1 MSETQMFRVPLS
13 QVEGRLDPHFYQ
25 PSTVMLLKRLQESA
39 HPKKKLSEL
48 LVHRCT
54 GDWGEDEDL
63 VDSDEQYQRCLV
75 LRSTEF
81 ENDANLRLNGERR
94 KYRKILNT
102 KLNRMRVEENDI
114 LIEKSGGSPD
124 QPVGRVAYLTT
135 DVLAHD
141 WLAYS
146 NFIEKI
152 KPDKNLVEP
161 EYLFHYLRMLH
172 SIGITNRLQSQTNGI
187 RNLMMADYLK
197 LPICLPS
204 TGEQLKIA
212 ALMRDAQ
219 AQKTRLEAEAKA
231 LLDSVDTVLFRHWGR
246 SSPNFPAD
254 SLTQRIFKVS
264 INAIDNRLDAPANWA
279 PFDLRSPVYPS
290 VRLSQIAAINPST
303 DFSDLPESGAVSF
316 VPMDCVDE
324 VWGEVTEDHSRL
336 YSESKGYTEFQE
348 GDVLW
353 AKITPCMQNGKS
365 AIAQGLLHQRG
376 FGSTEFHVF
385 RVDASQLDARYLL
398 AVLRLRYLRKY
409 ATLFFGGS
417 AGHQRVDA
425 SFFQKLAIP
434 LPPLAVQQ
442 KIAAEIEHLK
452 TQAQALGQQAQAVLD
467 QAKQQTEQLI
477 LGELA

>member
-1 MSETQMFRVPLS
+1 MSEAQMFRVPLA

-54 GDWGEDEDL
+54 GDWGEDEDQ

-94 KYRKILNT
+94 KYRKILKT

-212 ALMRDAQ
+212 ALMRDAH
-219 AQKTRLEAEAKA
+219 AQKTRLESEAKD
-231 LLDSVDTVLFRHWGR
+231 LLESVDAVLYQHLGIE
-246 SSPNFPAD
+246 PAPIKAD
-254 SLTQRIFKVS
+254 SLNERVFKTLMSQVVGRFDPYANRPEVRQWLHMVKQGHYTS
-264 INAIDNRLDAPANWA
+264 SPLHKLVHFKKEIVNLIPEGMRYIGLENINGSDGMHTETTEKFEINSALFFKAGDIL
-279 PFDLRSPVYPS
+279 FSKLRPN
-290 VRLSQIAAINPST
+290 LNKTHMAMT
-303 DFSDLPESGAVSF
+303 
-316 VPMDCVDE
+316 
-324 VWGEVTEDHSRL
+324 
-336 YSESKGYTEFQE
+336 
-348 GDVLW
+348 
-353 AKITPCMQNGKS
+353 NGVC
-365 AIAQGLLHQRG
+365 
-376 FGSTEFHVF
+376 STEFHVLQVNNISVNYLTAYL
-385 RVDASQLDARYLL
+385 RCGMVVSLL
-398 AVLRLRYLRKY
+398 AQLVTGNTLPRLQTEDVLRLPVI
-409 ATLFFGGS
+409 T
-417 AGHQRVDA
+417 
-425 SFFQKLAIP
+425 
-434 LPPLAVQQ
+434 PPLHIQQ
-442 KIAAEIEHLK
+442 KIATEIEAIK
-452 TQAQALGQQAQAVLD
+452 NQTQALRQQAQMCLD
-467 QAKQQTEQLI
+467 HAKQQVEQMI
-477 LGELA
+477 LGESL

>member
-13 QVEGRLDPHFYQ
+13 QVEGRLDPFFYQ
-25 PSTVMLLKRLQESA
+25 QDVLQFIKGIRE
-39 HPKKKLSEL
+39 KTNCKKLGALGHFERGVVYTS
-48 LVHRCT
+48 
-54 GDWGEDEDL
+54 EDECAEGVPVLRANNVNLATGQLDLNDL
-63 VDSDEQYQRCLV
+63 VRISTALKFDQRQKIRVGDILICGASGSKDHAGKACMINQPLEAYIGGFMLV
-75 LRSTEF
+75 LRCHPSVNAEY
-81 ENDANLRLNGERR
+81 LGYYLQS
-94 KYRKILNT
+94 
-102 KLNRMRVEENDI
+102 KLFRTQIHRH
-114 LIEKSGGSPD
+114 LGGTNINNVS
-124 QPVGRVAYLTT
+124 AEL
-135 DVLAHD
+135 L
-141 WLAYS
+141 
-146 NFIEKI
+146 
-152 KPDKNLVEP
+152 KNLDIVLP
-161 EYLFHYLRMLH
+161 ELDIQLH
-172 SIGITNRLQSQTNGI
+172 
-187 RNLMMADYLK
+187 
-197 LPICLPS
+197 
-204 TGEQLKIA
+204 IA
-212 ALMRDAQ
+212 TLMRDAH

-246 SSPNFPAD
+246 ISPNFPAD

-452 TQAQALGQQAQAVLD
+452 TQAQVLGQQAQAVLD